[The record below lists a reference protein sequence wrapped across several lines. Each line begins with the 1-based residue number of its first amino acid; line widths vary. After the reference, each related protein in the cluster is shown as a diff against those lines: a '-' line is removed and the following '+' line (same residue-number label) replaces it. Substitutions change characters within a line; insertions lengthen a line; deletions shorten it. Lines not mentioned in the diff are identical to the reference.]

1 MSTSR
6 LPADIVKVA
15 PGTPLREGLDRIVSG
30 HTGALIVLGSNPELD
45 EISTGG
51 FTIDVPFSATGL
63 RELAKMD
70 GAIVLSSDLSRILAA
85 AVHLSPAASYATSET
100 GTRHRTAERTAR
112 QVGIPVVT
120 VSASMS
126 TISLFAGDG
135 RQVVPR
141 PDQLHDR
148 AAQALAAISGHRK
161 RLDESLERL
170 TTLEVHD
177 AVTLRD
183 VAHVAQRFEMTDRL
197 ADEVASY
204 VTAMGADGRLAAL
217 QLRDLVDDLTPI
229 ASLLHRDYAPAG
241 VGAETL
247 AFVALANLD
256 DHELFDI
263 VLVGR
268 ALGLP
273 VGLHLDS
280 PLSAR
285 GYRQL
290 SSIPRLPPG
299 AVGRLVAHFGDLTAI
314 YAASAPELGAIEGI
328 TPAMA
333 GLIREGLA
341 HIAEHTLS
349 I

>member
-1 MSTSR
+1 MSASR

-30 HTGALIVLGSNPELD
+30 HTGALIVLGSTPELD
-45 EISTGG
+45 AISTGG
-51 FTIDVPFSATGL
+51 FAIDVPFSATGL

-70 GAIVLSSDLSRILAA
+70 GAIVLSNDLSRVLAA
-85 AVHLSPAASYATSET
+85 AVHLSPAASYPTSET
-100 GTRHRTAERTAR
+100 GTRHRTAERVAR
-112 QVGIPVVT
+112 QVGVPVVT

-161 RLDESLERL
+161 RLDESLDRL

-204 VTAMGADGRLAAL
+204 VTAMGANGRLAAL

-229 ASLLHRDYAPAG
+229 ASLLNRDYARA
-241 VGAETL
+241 GAETMPFVGL
-247 AFVALANLD
+247 AQLD

-273 VGLHLDS
+273 IGVHLDS
-280 PLSAR
+280 PLRAR

-290 SSIPRLPPG
+290 SSIPRLPSG
-299 AVGRLVAHFGDLTAI
+299 VVGRLVEHFGDLTAI
-314 YAASAPELGAIEGI
+314 DAAAASDLEGVPGV

-349 I
+349 R

>member
-1 MSTSR
+1 MSASR

-30 HTGALIVLGSNPELD
+30 HTGALIVLGSTPALD

-51 FTIDVPFSATGL
+51 FAIDVPFSATGL

-70 GAIVLSSDLSRILAA
+70 GAIVLSNDLSRILAA
-85 AVHLSPAASYATSET
+85 AVHLSPAASYPTSET
-100 GTRHRTAERTAR
+100 GTRHRTAERVAR
-112 QVGIPVVT
+112 QVGVPVVT

-161 RLDESLERL
+161 RLDESLDRL
-170 TTLEVHD
+170 TMLEVHD

-229 ASLLHRDYAPAG
+229 ASLLHRDYAPE
-241 VGAETL
+241 GAETM
-247 AFVALANLD
+247 AFVGLAQLD

-273 VGLHLDS
+273 IGVHLDS

-290 SSIPRLPPG
+290 SSIPRLPSG
-299 AVGRLVAHFGDLTAI
+299 AVGRLVAHFGDLAAI
-314 YAASAPELGAIEGI
+314 DAASAAGLQAVDGV
-328 TPAMA
+328 TPPMA

-341 HIAEHTLS
+341 HIAERTLS
-349 I
+349 L